1 MCGLVGCADTWM
13 SANETKMYRT
23 LANLNYE
30 RGIHSAGATI
40 CYEAEDE
47 KKKKGYYVANI
58 KAMGHPSNLAVE
70 EPEFFDAKAMFKASL
85 RMRFVLGHSRHATI
99 GNINKENGC
108 NYAKTFP

>member
-40 CYEAEDE
+40 CYEAEDD

-58 KAMGHPSNLAVE
+58 HAMGHPSNLAKE
-70 EPEFFDAKAMFKASL
+70 EPEYFDSKAMFKPSL
-85 RMRFVLGHSRHATI
+85 RMRFWATYSDPFRRK
-99 GNINKENGC
+99 G
-108 NYAKTFP
+108 